1 MAAQRFEVVEEAD
14 PLPAGKPATDSPA
27 EAGPS
32 AVDVLLLLLKPLS
45 QKTIIALGNLFSLLT
60 VASVFWLCLAIIPKD
75 PSTQQLVGLGGYAA
89 FVIAVNVIVR
99 RK

>member
-1 MAAQRFEVVEEAD
+1 MAQPQFEVVEDD
-14 PLPAGKPATDSPA
+14 PPEQIKSDDGGQA
-27 EAGPS
+27 
-32 AVDVLLLLLKPLS
+32 AVDILLLLLKPLS

-60 VASVFWLCLAIIPKD
+60 VVSVFWLSLAIIPKD

-89 FVIAVNVIVR
+89 FVIAVNIIVR